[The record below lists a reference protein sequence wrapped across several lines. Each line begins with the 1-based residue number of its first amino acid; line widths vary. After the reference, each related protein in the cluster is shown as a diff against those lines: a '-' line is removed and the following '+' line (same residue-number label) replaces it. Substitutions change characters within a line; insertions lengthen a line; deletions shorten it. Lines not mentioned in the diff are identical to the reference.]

1 MKSWEALQNSF
12 GKLNKAGISAG
23 LRVSKGKTK
32 TMLFDSEDIENKIII
47 GNETIENVKEFVY
60 LGSVFTWDNDCQR
73 DIRARIA
80 KAKGVMA
87 GFNNLWKSKQISY
100 STKLTIV
107 KTCVF
112 SVALYAFETLTMK
125 KADEEKI
132 LAFEMY
138 CCRRILRSS

>member
-1 MKSWEALQNSF
+1 
-12 GKLNKAGISAG
+12 
-23 LRVSKGKTK
+23 
-32 TMLFDSEDIENKIII
+32 
-47 GNETIENVKEFVY
+47 VY
-60 LGSVFTWDNDCQR
+60 LGSVLTWDNDCQR

-80 KAKGVMA
+80 KAKGVKA

-138 CCRRILRSS
+138 CCRRILRLSWTLKVTNVEVRTRLNIIKDLLQRQLWKGNCVCLDISAEWITTGK